1 MPVLNKE
8 FNKEEPGKEFSRT
21 TFMVLDKGALVSGS
35 GAGEK
40 QEQIEKSKKEN
51 YEPGVV
57 LNQGIMRMNQLFA
70 LETSITIPGDFSLHA
85 GDAVYVDA
93 PELKD
98 DGSDNM
104 DVNKQTG
111 GNYIIADV
119 CHYLSAKHT
128 LTRLNLVRDSFGRK
142 PKGRG

>member
-1 MPVLNKE
+1 MNEE
-8 FNKEEPGKEFSRT
+8 FNKTEPGKEFSRT

-35 GAGEK
+35 GAGEG

-57 LNQGIMRMNQLFA
+57 LNQGIQRMNQLFA
-70 LETSITIPGDFSLHA
+70 LEASITIVGDFSLHA
-85 GDAVYVDA
+85 GDAIYLDA
-93 PELKD
+93 PELKE
-98 DGSDNM
+98 DNKDM
-104 DVNKQTG
+104 DKNELTG

-128 LTRLNLVRDSFGRK
+128 LTKLVLIRDSFGRK
-142 PKGRG
+142 PKARG

>member
-1 MPVLNKE
+1 MNRE
-8 FNKEEPGKEFSRT
+8 FNKTEPGKEFSRT

-35 GAGEK
+35 GTGES

-85 GDAVYVDA
+85 GDAIYVDA
-93 PELKD
+93 PELKED
-98 DGSDNM
+98 QKDM

-111 GNYIIADV
+111 GNYIISDV

>member
-1 MPVLNKE
+1 
-8 FNKEEPGKEFSRT
+8 
-21 TFMVLDKGALVSGS
+21 
-35 GAGEK
+35 
-40 QEQIEKSKKEN
+40 
-51 YEPGVV
+51 
-57 LNQGIMRMNQLFA
+57 MNQLFA

-128 LTRLNLVRDSFGRK
+128 LTKLVLIRDSFGRK
-142 PKGRG
+142 PKARG